1 MLPVKYFAAFATAL
15 LIMSCGAAGNKK
27 QTVTNEKEAA
37 MATDSTHKLVLT
49 STAFKEGDAIPKKY
63 GCNGADISPALQW
76 NGAPTETKSFAL
88 IVDDPDAPMGTWV
101 HWVIFNIPA
110 KATGLPEDVPAKESL
125 PDGALQGKNDFRNY
139 GYGGPCPPGG
149 THRYFFKLY
158 ALDAML
164 QLKAGCTKAELLKAM
179 TGHIVG
185 EAQLMG
191 RYSR

>member
-1 MLPVKYFAAFATAL
+1 MTA
-15 LIMSCGAAGNKK
+15 
-27 QTVTNEKEAA
+27 
-37 MATDSTHKLVLT
+37 DSSSGLVLA
-49 STAFKEGDAIPKKY
+49 STAFKEGDAIPKQY
-63 GCNGADISPALQW
+63 GCKGADISPPLRW
-76 NGAPTETKSFAL
+76 SGIPEKTKTFAL

-110 KATGLPEDVPAKESL
+110 SVTGLPENVPAEESL
-125 PDGALQGKNDFRNY
+125 PDGALQGKNDFKSF

-158 ALDAML
+158 ALDTTL

-179 TGHIVG
+179 AGHILA